1 MRNRSRA
8 DIVAAI
14 LHAAKDGEIKTR
26 IMQKSFLSQPQLEE
40 YLQHL
45 VGSYLLEVPRKY
57 TYRTTEKGLRYLQA
71 YKQWG
76 YMLYPKSFSED
87 LASILR

>member
-26 IMQKSFLSQPQLEE
+26 IMQKSFLSQRQLGE

-45 VGSYLLEVPRKY
+45 VESYLLEVPREH
-57 TYRTTEKGLRYLQA
+57 TYRTTERGLRFLEA
-71 YKQWG
+71 YKQLG

-87 LASILR
+87 LITILR